1 MLNKGPKGPGFGLGL
16 KPWHY
21 TASRDTRPRSSSV
34 DYAWQEPGEVSL
46 TSRDTGPRSSSVDY
60 AQQEHDEASLTSGD
74 TGSRSSCVDC
84 TWQEPGEVMDLNIDP
99 ERSWIR
105 LLAIE

>member
-1 MLNKGPKGPGFGLGL
+1 MLNKGPNGLGFGLGL
-16 KPWHY
+16 KPWNY
-21 TASRDTRPRSSSV
+21 TA
-34 DYAWQEPGEVSL
+34 
-46 TSRDTGPRSSSVDY
+46 SRDTGPRSSSVDY
-60 AQQEHDEASLTSGD
+60 
-74 TGSRSSCVDC
+74 